1 MHLNI
6 TRLKKDIV
14 LLYFTFAVSL
24 AAPMLQFAYTAR
36 VLGPAEFGTLVIAL
50 AVGMFMSLI
59 IDFGFYLTGQR
70 ELLSDDN
77 LSSEKLAKTFFGV
90 AICKAIIACLL
101 VPTFLIIILYVKA
114 PRDGLNLYVLA
125 TCFAVTQSLNVSW
138 FFRGQEMILQGTI
151 YETAIKS
158 LSLIF
163 VFSTLKEIGQSER
176 FLLSLCA
183 ANIIGLASAMFY
195 FKGVIF
201 YSRPNFSEV
210 FELFK
215 RNSAFF
221 FAHLLGSINS
231 QAPIL
236 LLGSLSTP
244 TITSNYAS
252 AEKVFRAAV
261 TVLEP
266 IRVAL
271 FLDAS
276 KVRGPVTQM
285 TLRVIILITSLLFVL
300 SAFSSLAIYFLAD
313 WIITLLYGAE
323 YKKASE
329 VLKFLAWIPLIVSI
343 NYSLATFWITPQKL
357 EKYSLPFLFVALCL
371 LCLLSMLWVPN
382 EGAIGLALALLTV
395 EAFMTLG
402 TVAIFL
408 LTARVKGR

>member
-1 MHLNI
+1 M
-6 TRLKKDIV
+6 
-14 LLYFTFAVSL
+14 
-24 AAPMLQFAYTAR
+24 
-36 VLGPAEFGTLVIAL
+36 
-50 AVGMFMSLI
+50 
-59 IDFGFYLTGQR
+59 
-70 ELLSDDN
+70 
-77 LSSEKLAKTFFGV
+77 
-90 AICKAIIACLL
+90 
-101 VPTFLIIILYVKA
+101 
-114 PRDGLNLYVLA
+114 
-125 TCFAVTQSLNVSW
+125 
-138 FFRGQEMILQGTI
+138 
-151 YETAIKS
+151 
-158 LSLIF
+158 
-163 VFSTLKEIGQSER
+163 
-176 FLLSLCA
+176 
-183 ANIIGLASAMFY
+183 
-195 FKGVIF
+195 
-201 YSRPNFSEV
+201 
-210 FELFK
+210 
-215 RNSAFF
+215 
-221 FAHLLGSINS
+221 
-231 QAPIL
+231 
-236 LLGSLSTP
+236 
-244 TITSNYAS
+244 
-252 AEKVFRAAV
+252 
-261 TVLEP
+261 
-266 IRVAL
+266 AL